1 MILVGQFNEKQLR
14 NGEDK
19 ACVEKMKKETGL
31 KYTRTRIIKKK
42 GIPVALKIWLL
53 TSEEYINSS
62 EI

>member
-31 KYTRTRIIKKK
+31 KYTKSQIVKK
-42 GIPVALKIWLL
+42 GKKPVGLKIWLL
-53 TSEEYINSS
+53 TNEEYINSS

>member
-19 ACVEKMKKETGL
+19 ACVEKMKKETAL
-31 KYTRTRIIKKK
+31 KYTRTCIIKKK

-53 TSEEYINSS
+53 TSEEYFNSS